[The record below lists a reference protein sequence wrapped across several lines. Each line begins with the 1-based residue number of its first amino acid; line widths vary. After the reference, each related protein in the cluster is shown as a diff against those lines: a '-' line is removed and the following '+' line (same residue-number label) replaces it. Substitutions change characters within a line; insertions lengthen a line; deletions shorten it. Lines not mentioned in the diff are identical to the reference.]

1 MCVTVGIFHYIYR
14 LYNMKVTYWSKNLGI
29 IQLCWFTQNCAN
41 PERGLLFLLVNKSVN
56 QKKQKNPTKTIKL
69 DKNKPIF
76 HKHHCLIGAVLLWAH
91 DHSFGFRHS
100 KGNL

>member
-56 QKKQKNPTKTIKL
+56 QKKQKNP
-69 DKNKPIF
+69 
-76 HKHHCLIGAVLLWAH
+76 H
-91 DHSFGFRHS
+91 
-100 KGNL
+100 